1 MAEKGIVREG
11 SPGDVGRNG
20 KGSMEG
26 RVRDG
31 EEDSSILAVPEEA
44 VLSDAGNV
52 LLSLSTQRGSLI

>member
-31 EEDSSILAVPEEA
+31 EEDSSILAVPEEV